1 MYCLDTYIILDIF
14 KGDDA
19 LKTKIEKI
27 NDAVI
32 FISVITLCELYKGAF
47 AYHDPENKVKE
58 VDEFINSFNLTIM
71 DENSCREFGKGYSKL
86 KKLGKLIP
94 EFDLIL
100 ASIVKTNNLVLITK
114 DKKHFENLGIKVEVW

>member
-94 EFDLIL
+94 KFSKCFL
-100 ASIVKTNNLVLITK
+100 SLVINTRLFVLTI
-114 DKKHFENLGIKVEVW
+114 EA